1 VAEAA
6 VTHRGVLSG
15 TRALGVALAFAV
27 TSAYAHHSF
36 SGIDLEKTEELSGT
50 LVRFDFSAPHS
61 RLVMTTA
68 DSQEY
73 QFLTGSPTQLLRM
86 GFDPRTV
93 HKGDKIEVTYHPTR
107 NGSRGGQ
114 LVKMKM
120 PDGRELV
127 SPLEP
132 TSPAASAA
140 QPDEPAA
147 KP

>member
-1 VAEAA
+1 MLKSVKASVAM
-6 VTHRGVLSG
+6 
-15 TRALGVALAFAV
+15 LAFAV
-27 TSAYAHHSF
+27 TPSYAHHSF
-36 SGIDLEKTEELSGT
+36 SGIDMEKIEALSGT

-61 RLVMTTA
+61 RLVMMTG

-107 NGSRGGQ
+107 NGSRGGE
-114 LVKMKM
+114 LIKMKM

-127 SPLEP
+127 SPLEGGG
-132 TSPAASAA
+132 TSPAQS
-140 QPDEPAA
+140 
-147 KP
+147 KPEEEGARP

>member
-1 VAEAA
+1 MPKSMQAA
-6 VTHRGVLSG
+6 MAV
-15 TRALGVALAFAV
+15 LAFTVAPV
-27 TSAYAHHSF
+27 YAHHSF
-36 SGIDLEKTEELSGT
+36 SGIDMEKTEALNGT

-61 RLVMTTA
+61 RLVMMTS

-107 NGSRGGQ
+107 NGSRGGE
-114 LVKMKM
+114 LIKMKM

-127 SPLEP
+127 SPLEAGNA
-132 TSPAASAA
+132 SPSQSKPEEEAAR
-140 QPDEPAA
+140 P
-147 KP
+147 